1 MSSLRFENATIYT
14 PELSAARSLA
24 IANGHV
30 AEAAPTAPCYDLTDL
45 IVVPGLIDLQLNGAF
60 GHDFTSDPH
69 TIGAVAA
76 GLPQYGVT
84 AFLPTI
90 ITSPLSQVAAAQ
102 QVVQQGNF
110 TGSRVLGLHL
120 EGPFLNPAKR
130 GAHNPSHLQNPSLAA
145 IETWSPA
152 NGVRLVTLAPE
163 LDAADELIRA
173 LVERGVVVSAGHSE
187 ATFEEAEAGFNQ
199 GIRAVTHLFNAMPAL
214 HHREPGLAGAAL
226 SDQRI
231 TMGLIPD
238 GVHVHAGLVRH
249 IWHSASQRIAIV
261 SDAQAALGMPDGEY
275 LLGDTTLTVANG
287 EARRSDGRLAGS
299 VLAMDQAL
307 RNIHAWTNS
316 PLEQILPAFTTIP
329 ANLLGL
335 AHYGRIA
342 INNPADLVIFDQQHY
357 QVVAT
362 LVGGNIVYGST
373 TLEQRQC

>member
-14 PELSAARSLA
+14 PELSATRSLA
-24 IANGHV
+24 IADGHV

-45 IVVPGLIDLQLNGAF
+45 IIAPGLIDLQLNGAF
-60 GHDFTSDPH
+60 SHDFTSDPN

-76 GLPQYGVT
+76 SLPQYGVT

-163 LDAADELIRA
+163 LDGADELIRA

-187 ATFEEAEAGFNQ
+187 ATFAEAEAGFNQ

-238 GVHVHAGLVRH
+238 GIHVHAGLVRH
-249 IWHSASQRIAIV
+249 VWQSASQRIAIV

-299 VLAMDQAL
+299 VLAMDQAF
-307 RNIHAWTNS
+307 RNIQAWTNS

-342 INNPADLVIFDQQHY
+342 INNPADLVIFDQHY
-357 QVVAT
+357 HVVAT
-362 LVGGNIVYGST
+362 IVGGNIVYGST

>member
-14 PELSAARSLA
+14 PELSAVRSLA
-24 IANGHV
+24 IADGHV
-30 AEAAPTAPCYDLTDL
+30 AEDAPTAPCYDLTDL

-76 GLPQYGVT
+76 DLPQYGVT

-90 ITSPLSQVAAAQ
+90 ITSPLNQVAAAQ

-187 ATFEEAEAGFNQ
+187 STFKEAEAGFNQ

-231 TMGLIPD
+231 TIGLIPD

-299 VLAMDQAL
+299 VLAMDQAF
-307 RNIHAWTNS
+307 RNLQAWTNS

-342 INNPADLVIFDQQHY
+342 INNPADLVIFDQHY

>member
-14 PELSAARSLA
+14 PELNAGGSLA
-24 IANGHV
+24 IANGHF
-30 AEAAPTAPCYDLTDL
+30 AEAAPAAPCYDLTDL
-45 IVVPGLIDLQLNGAF
+45 IVAPGLIDLQLNGAF
-60 GHDFTSDPH
+60 GHDFTSDPQ
-69 TIGAVAA
+69 TIAAVAA
-76 GLPQYGVT
+76 KLVQYGVT

-90 ITSPLSQVAAAQ
+90 ITSPLSQVALAQ
-102 QVVQQGNF
+102 QVVQEATF
-110 TGSRVLGLHL
+110 AGSRVLGLHL

-130 GAHNPSHLQNPSLAA
+130 GAHNPNHLQNPSLAA
-145 IETWSPA
+145 IESWSLA

-163 LDAADELIRA
+163 LDAADQVIQA

-187 ATFEEAEAGFNQ
+187 ATFEEAEASFNQ

-231 TMGLIPD
+231 TIGLIPD

-249 IWHSASQRIAIV
+249 VWQSASQRIAIV

-342 INNPADLVIFDQQHY
+342 INNPADLVIFDQHY

>member
-1 MSSLRFENATIYT
+1 
-14 PELSAARSLA
+14 
-24 IANGHV
+24 
-30 AEAAPTAPCYDLTDL
+30 
-45 IVVPGLIDLQLNGAF
+45 
-60 GHDFTSDPH
+60 
-69 TIGAVAA
+69 
-76 GLPQYGVT
+76 
-84 AFLPTI
+84 
-90 ITSPLSQVAAAQ
+90 
-102 QVVQQGNF
+102 
-110 TGSRVLGLHL
+110 
-120 EGPFLNPAKR
+120 
-130 GAHNPSHLQNPSLAA
+130 
-145 IETWSPA
+145 
-152 NGVRLVTLAPE
+152 
-163 LDAADELIRA
+163 
-173 LVERGVVVSAGHSE
+173 VVSAGHSE

-249 IWHSASQRIAIV
+249 IWQSASQRIAIV

-307 RNIHAWTNS
+307 RNLQAWTNS

-342 INNPADLVIFDQQHY
+342 INNPADLVIFDQHY

>member
-24 IANGHV
+24 IADGLV

-60 GHDFTSDPH
+60 GHDFTSDPK
-69 TIGAVAA
+69 TISAVAV

-110 TGSRVLGLHL
+110 AGSRVLGLHL

-130 GAHNPSHLQNPSLAA
+130 GAHNPNHLQNPSLAA
-145 IETWSPA
+145 IKTWSSA

-163 LDAADELIRA
+163 LDAADEVIQA
-173 LVERGVVVSAGHSE
+173 LVERGVLVSAGHSE
-187 ATFEEAEAGFNQ
+187 ATFAEAEASFNQ
-199 GIRAVTHLFNAMPAL
+199 GIRAVTHLFNAMPPL

-231 TMGLIPD
+231 TIGLIPD

-307 RNIHAWTNS
+307 RNIQAWTNS

-342 INNPADLVIFDQQHY
+342 INNPADLVIFDQHY
-357 QVVAT
+357 HVVAT

>member
-24 IANGHV
+24 IADGHV

-60 GHDFTSDPH
+60 GHDFTSDPN

-102 QVVQQGNF
+102 HVVQQGNF

-130 GAHNPSHLQNPSLAA
+130 GAHNPNHLQNPSLAA

-163 LDAADELIRA
+163 LDAADELIQV

-307 RNIHAWTNS
+307 RNIQAWTNS

-342 INNPADLVIFDQQHY
+342 INNPADLVIFDQHY

-362 LVGGNIVYGST
+362 IVGGNIVYGST